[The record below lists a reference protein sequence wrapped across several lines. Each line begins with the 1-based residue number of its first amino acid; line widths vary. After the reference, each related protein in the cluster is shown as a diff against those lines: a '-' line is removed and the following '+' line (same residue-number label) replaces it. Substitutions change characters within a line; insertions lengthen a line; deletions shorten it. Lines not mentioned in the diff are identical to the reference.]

1 MVMDNPID
9 EARRYMDNARQI
21 LSEKAGKQ
29 GDLYTDP
36 KYIKMA
42 GHTAWVGVLIALD
55 NALLITDNLKK
66 GQRADINDYLSAASK
81 INRSLNNQIINAYD
95 LLHKAL
101 GYDGVRNYG
110 VVQKG
115 LKSGEFIIDWCEKKI
130 PKLKN

>member
-1 MVMDNPID
+1 MVLDNPID

-55 NALLITDNLKK
+55 AALHVREKSKK
-66 GQRADINDYLSAASK
+66 NQRADIKDYFDAASK
-81 INRSLNNQIINAYD
+81 IDKSLNNRIIVAYD
-95 LLHKAL
+95 SLHKAL
-101 GYDGVRNYG
+101 GYDGNLSYPI
-110 VVQKG
+110 VQDS
-115 LKSGEFIIDWCEKKI
+115 LKRGDYIIDWCEKKI